1 MWSVTYNV
9 KNPAENFK
17 GQRRLTRKNKE
28 DKNNIVRKSLVRGFE
43 KLKNI
48 KRIRND
54 RKLGGL
60 QNLR

>member
-1 MWSVTYNV
+1 M